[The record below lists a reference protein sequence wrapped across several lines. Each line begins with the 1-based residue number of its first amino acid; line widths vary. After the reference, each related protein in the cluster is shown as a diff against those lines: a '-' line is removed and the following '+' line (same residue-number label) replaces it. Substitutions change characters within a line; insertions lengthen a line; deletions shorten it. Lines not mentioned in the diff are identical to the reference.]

1 MVVSSI
7 KKHFEVPLNS
17 YSAKKEKEET
27 HFFFESTMKLAIL
40 LIGVYGC
47 LALYDPSSYTD
58 RQCGSDMPNLWL
70 DVVAVVDNSKG
81 MTLNMLT
88 GVATVLVSIF
98 NLVANIGINP
108 NNPRSTRIGLIT
120 YNENATL
127 NADLNAYQSMDD
139 LFSGVFGSLSAVSSS
154 RLSYLSNGLETAR
167 VLLKNQSFGTPRD
180 HYRKVVI
187 VFAASYY
194 KGSSEW
200 DPIPAAQSLKDD
212 GVIVMTVASVWDATT
227 EFMND
232 LASISSPGLVFDISA
247 QNDTEMIKSAVMMA
261 NCYCPNAY
269 IQYRE
274 LFEDKSSTP
283 YGSCLHPNNV
293 STSWKASQLN
303 CRNRKAYLAT
313 EFTQHKHDFIVESV
327 TSTTGFHP
335 PLSYHIG
342 LNQVLGK
349 WVWDQPQG
357 LPQIPLQ
364 SYSDWNPM
372 YPIQSSSMN
381 GVENFQN
388 GQMTG
393 WQNIDQLK
401 VSTNYICESYA
412 CDTDNYC
419 DANGNI

>member
-1 MVVSSI
+1 
-7 KKHFEVPLNS
+7 
-17 YSAKKEKEET
+17 
-27 HFFFESTMKLAIL
+27 MKLAIL
-40 LIGVYGC
+40 LTTVSGC
-47 LALYDPSSYTD
+47 LAIYDPSSYTD
-58 RQCGSDMPNLWL
+58 RPCGNDITNLWL
-70 DVVAVVDNSKG
+70 DVVAVIDNSFG
-81 MTLNMLT
+81 MGSA
-88 GVATVLVSIF
+88 GVLSVASNLDTIF
-98 NLVANIGINP
+98 SQGMSIGIDS
-108 NNPRSTRIGLIT
+108 NNPKTTRLGLVT
-120 YNENATL
+120 YNQEAKI
-127 NADLNAYQSMDD
+127 NADLNAFHSTDD
-139 LFSGVFGSLSAVSSS
+139 LDTGIFNDLGNLSSS
-154 RLSYLSNGLETAR
+154 RDSYLIYGLQTAGD
-167 VLLKNQSFGTPRD
+167 LLRNQSFGTSRD

-187 VFAASYY
+187 VYTSMF
-194 KGSSEW
+194 KGSGQW
-200 DPIPAAQSLKDD
+200 DPIPTAQSLKDD
-212 GVIVMTVASVWDATT
+212 GIFIITVAIVQDDDDSQ
-227 EFMND
+227 FMKD
-232 LASISSPGLVFDISA
+232 LALIASPGFNFSNVANGGDVTCMVLGA
-247 QNDTEMIKSAVMMA
+247 LMQA
-261 NCYCPNAY
+261 NCYCPNDY
-269 IQYRE
+269 EQYRE
-274 LFEDKSSTP
+274 LFEDKSSAP
-283 YGSCLHPNNV
+283 YGSCLHPINV

-313 EFTQHKHDFIVESV
+313 EFTQNKHDFIVESV
-327 TSTTGFHP
+327 SSTTGFHP

-372 YPIQSSSMN
+372 FPIQSSSMN